1 MGRRYRKNRQ
11 AKKPQ
16 AGERNQQ
23 KIVGKRISDEETED
37 FESPSTQSLMP
48 AFYEVEQRAS
58 ERLRGIVRMIDELLR
73 V

>member
-16 AGERNQQ
+16 GGERNQQ
-23 KIVGKRISDEETED
+23 KIVGEGTSDEEAGG
-37 FESPSTQSLMP
+37 FESPSTQSCMS

-58 ERLRGIVRMIDELLR
+58 ERLSGVVRMIDELLK